1 MKWREIRQEKTTQ
14 WITDLMRARM
24 KVVTVQRE
32 EMLWVPGIQ
41 GIRIKKME

>member
-1 MKWREIRQEKTTQ
+1 MKWREIRQEKTT
-14 WITDLMRARM
+14 DLIRARM

-32 EMLWVPGIQ
+32 EMGWVSGIQ